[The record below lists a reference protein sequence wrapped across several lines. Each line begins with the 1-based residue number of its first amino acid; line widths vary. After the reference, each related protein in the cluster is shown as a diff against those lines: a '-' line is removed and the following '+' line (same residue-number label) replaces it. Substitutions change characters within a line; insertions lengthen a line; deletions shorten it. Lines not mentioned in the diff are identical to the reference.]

1 MAVRTL
7 LSTISGV
14 ASSAIDPS
22 VRMIVEAVL
31 EERGLVDRSDF
42 DAARTRLE
50 GLDARLAAVGPRLEA
65 AEQRAS
71 HLADEVRRFQST
83 VDDLQRDLADAREQT
98 MQAVA
103 RADEAERTVQK
114 LQASLKATNAKPAAE
129 TSALVV
135 GPAGEVEVRGK
146 AFVVDA
152 EHAGQPYTIA
162 HNGAVRVGRR
172 LVKKKPA

>member
-50 GLDARLAAVGPRLEA
+50 GLDARLAAVNAAAEA
-65 AEQRAS
+65 A
-71 HLADEVRRFQST
+71 T
-83 VDDLQRDLADAREQT
+83 P
-98 MQAVA
+98 
-103 RADEAERTVQK
+103 
-114 LQASLKATNAKPAAE
+114 KP
-129 TSALVV
+129 
-135 GPAGEVEVRGK
+135 
-146 AFVVDA
+146 
-152 EHAGQPYTIA
+152 
-162 HNGAVRVGRR
+162 
-172 LVKKKPA
+172 